1 MQFDETMVALMGC
14 VMVFSIPLSVIWTT
28 HRRKVLELQLRL
40 RNQGDVNVNA
50 QLEALRQ
57 EVRQLRE
64 TATQY
69 DLAFDSA
76 LERMEN
82 RVEGLERR
90 VQSVEGGVSNEVQIG
105 R

>member
-1 MQFDETMVALMGC
+1 MQFGETMVALMGC